1 MESGLTHIQG
11 LLQLSDNVGMSYPK
25 NKSVLSIGPHWYP
38 GKLECY
44 KHLLSIYVPNNG
56 MEWNFFA

>member
-38 GKLECY
+38 GKLEYY